1 MLNCFSFHFKG
12 GTVGEVCMR
21 GKNNQVIL
29 KGFENEDTDFD
40 KKELDVSISN
50 IVFAYFHTYEKMA

>member
-1 MLNCFSFHFKG
+1 ML
-12 GTVGEVCMR
+12 

-50 IVFAYFHTYEKMA
+50 IVFAHSMLIKRWPRFCFCE

>member
-1 MLNCFSFHFKG
+1 
-12 GTVGEVCMR
+12 MR
-21 GKNNQVIL
+21 DKNNQVIL

-50 IVFAYFHTYEKMA
+50 IVFAYFHAYKKDVLQ